1 MWVKETDYWYRDYA
15 IDILDRLEMLKKD
28 IEEEIKERT
37 QSDDYD
43 ISFLNRLLDDVS
55 ESIELFSIYKG

>member
-1 MWVKETDYWYRDYA
+1 MWVKETDYWYRDYV

-43 ISFLNRLLDDVS
+43 IYFLNRLLDDVS